1 MVELKGRAGTLWT
14 TRRIKMRI
22 AFVIGLVF
30 ALAGA
35 AFGQSRVVVVFDT
48 NSVVGTTIDT
58 TVVKI
63 MMNAGIKALTDSGS
77 VGGAWRSC
85 FPGLTGS
92 QNIALKINTIN
103 TALPSHPQVA
113 TAILRGLVQMPVG
126 ATTFRPWRLM
136 LYDDRSESNITG
148 SGFTLNPNT
157 SNVLDT
163 TRMRCRG
170 NSRWGYQAK
179 TYNIVGS
186 SERFASAFTDSS
198 TFLINHCVLKDHSV
212 GNAEY
217 TITMKNHFGSV
228 NAAGM
233 MNHSDGRQ
241 QIPQLNRYI
250 RDSLNRRERVY
261 VLDALFAIY
270 NGGPGGSPQAIPRII
285 VLSKDPVACD
295 SMGVEMINNLR
306 RAHGLQP
313 KNSRYLAYAESIGLG
328 TRRYTLIRINNPSM
342 AVAREPGVEGRSGD
356 FALLAPR
363 PNPFAGTTEIPFLL
377 PRAGEASVEVYNTL
391 GERVRTLARG
401 VRSAGPHRMVW
412 DGRDDAQR
420 KVSSGVY
427 LIRLSFGGASI
438 ERTASLIR

>member
-1 MVELKGRAGTLWT
+1 MKKSLL
-14 TRRIKMRI
+14 
-22 AFVIGLVF
+22 LVLF
-30 ALAGA
+30 ISLSAM

-48 NSVVGTTIDT
+48 NSVVGSTIDT

-63 MMNAGIKALTDSGS
+63 MMNAGIKALTDSNT
-77 VGGAWRSC
+77 VAGAWKSC
-85 FPGLTGS
+85 FPGLTAS

-113 TAILRGLVQMPVG
+113 TAILRGLVQMPAG

-179 TYNIVGS
+179 TYNIMGS
-186 SERFASAFTDSS
+186 SERFACAFTDSS
-198 TFLINHCVLKDHSV
+198 AFLINHCVLKDHSV
-212 GNAEY
+212 GNAEF

-228 NAAGM
+228 NSAGG
-233 MNHSDGRQ
+233 MNHGDGRQ
-241 QIPQLNRYI
+241 QIPQLNRFI

-261 VLDALFAIY
+261 VLDALFASY
-270 NGGPGGSPQAIPRII
+270 SNGPGGSPQATPRII

-295 SMGVEMINNLR
+295 SLGVEMINNLR
-306 RAHGLQP
+306 VAHGLGR

-328 TRRYTLIRINNPSM
+328 TRRYSLIRINNPSA
-342 AVAREPGVEGRSGD
+342 AVAQEPKMEGQTGD
-356 FALLAPR
+356 FTLLQPR
-363 PNPFAGTTEIPFLL
+363 PNPFTGITEISFLL
-377 PRAGEASVEVYNTL
+377 PRAGEARVDVYNLIGT
-391 GERVRTLARG
+391 RVKSLSSG
-401 VRSAGPHRMVW
+401 SFPG
-412 DGRDDAQR
+412 GRNSLTWNGRNETGNPAA
-420 KVSSGVY
+420 SGVY
-427 LIRLSFGGASI
+427 IVRLSYGQASI
-438 ERTASLIR
+438 ERSVSLVH

>member
-1 MVELKGRAGTLWT
+1 MKKSLLLLLFISLSA
-14 TRRIKMRI
+14 M
-22 AFVIGLVF
+22 
-30 ALAGA
+30 

-63 MMNAGIKALTDSGS
+63 MMNAGIKALTDSNT
-77 VGGAWRSC
+77 VAGAWKSC
-85 FPGLTGS
+85 FPGLTAS

-136 LYDDRSESNITG
+136 LYDDRSESNLTG

-179 TYNIVGS
+179 IYNIMGS
-186 SERFASAFTDSS
+186 SERFACAFTDSS
-198 TFLINHCVLKDHSV
+198 AFLINHCVLKDHSV
-212 GNAEY
+212 GNAQF
-217 TITMKNHFGSV
+217 TLNMKNHFGSI
-228 NAAGM
+228 NAAGS
-233 MNHSDGRQ
+233 MNHSDGRM
-241 QIPQLNRYI
+241 QIPELNRYI

-270 NGGPGGSPQAIPRII
+270 NGGPGGSPQAIPRIL

-295 SMGVEMINNLR
+295 SMGVELINNLR
-306 RAHGLQP
+306 VAHGMSR

-328 TRRYTLIRINNPSM
+328 TRRYTLIRINNPS
-342 AVAREPGVEGRSGD
+342 AVEMEPKPGSPESG
-356 FALLAPR
+356 FALLPPR
-363 PNPFAGTTEIPFLL
+363 PNPFSGTTEIPFLL
-377 PRAGEASVEVYNTL
+377 PRVGEASVEVYNAL

-401 VRSAGPHRMVW
+401 VRSAGEHRVVW
-412 DGRDDAQR
+412 DGRDDAG
-420 KVSSGVY
+420 KKSASGIY
-427 LIRLSFGGASI
+427 LVRLAFGGASI
-438 ERTASLIR
+438 ERTTSLIR